1 MTGVND
7 VSQAQMVDQIS
18 SEIMSGG
25 IETVMMTVLTNRT
38 NTLNEVVA
46 GQVADMQQRNKDIAA
61 KQNTL
66 MDKRKELAKLD
77 PDDDKKEYNEKQT
90 EIENIKTEIDQMSS
104 SSQLDMI
111 KLQGLI
117 NKTNQS
123 TEMMTNLLQKF
134 SGVLDKIIG
143 NMR

>member
-61 KQNTL
+61 KQDTL
-66 MDKRKELAKLD
+66 MKEREKLAKLD
-77 PDDDKKEYNEKQT
+77 PDDKDKYNEQQT
-90 EIENIKTEIDQMSS
+90 KIENIKTEIDQMSS